1 MRIVDSMDKLAEKRC
16 APCEGGVDPMT
27 RADFEVYLEQVSE
40 WAVINDK
47 SIERTFEFK
56 DFVEALR
63 FVNKAGDI
71 AEDEGHH
78 PDLFIH
84 SWNKVKVTL
93 WTHAIGGLS
102 INDFVVASKID
113 RITV

>member
-1 MRIVDSMDKLAEKRC
+1 MDKLTEKRC

-40 WAVINDK
+40 WDVLDDK
-47 SIERTFEFK
+47 KLERTFEFSNFK
-56 DFVEALR
+56 QALE

-84 SWNKVKVTL
+84 SWNKVKVSL

-113 RITV
+113 RINI

>member
-1 MRIVDSMDKLAEKRC
+1 MDKLTEKRC

-27 RADFEVYLEQVSE
+27 RPDFEVYLEQVSE
-40 WAVINDK
+40 WSVIDDK
-47 SIERTFEFK
+47 SIERTFELK
-56 DFVEALR
+56 DFMEALE

-71 AEDEGHH
+71 AEEEGHH

-113 RITV
+113 RISV